1 MTMNQH
7 PNVTTGAG
15 PLLASLM
22 AAVVLTGAVLGSARA
37 DTLADVQKKGYVEI
51 GIGSGGFPYAGVGAD
66 GKPTGAAPDISIAAL
81 KRMGINDVRARVVDW
96 GALIPGLQ
104 ARRFDL
110 VSTGMFM
117 NKQRCAAVLFSQPD
131 TCSAQTFMVPKGN
144 PKKLHSFADVAADPA
159 LKITM
164 APGSMEVRAAK
175 AAGVKDAQM
184 LTNSDVQS
192 KLKLLQSG
200 RVDVWVDP
208 SDTFSALGE
217 QSAGFDVVAVDGA
230 VVQCAGAVFRKADV
244 SFRDAYDQALEQL
257 KASGEFQASLTR
269 YGFPVEPAL
278 QASRDEMC
286 ERE

>member
-1 MTMNQH
+1 MNQ
-7 PNVTTGAG
+7 PRSSTPASR
-15 PLLASLM
+15 LLASLM
-22 AAVVLTGAVLGSARA
+22 SAAVLLGATAGAARA
-37 DTLADVQKKGYVEI
+37 DTLADIQKKGYVEI

-66 GKPTGAAPDISIAAL
+66 GKPTGAAPEISIAAL
-81 KRMGINDVRARVVDW
+81 KSMGITDVRPRVVDW

-117 NKQRCAAVLFSQPD
+117 NKQRCSAVLFSQPD

-144 PKKLHSFADVAADPA
+144 PDKLHSFADVAANPA

-164 APGSMEVRAAK
+164 APGSMEVKAAK
-175 AAGVKDAQM
+175 AAGVKDDQM

-200 RVDVWVDP
+200 RVNVWVDP

-217 QSAGFDVVAVDGA
+217 QAAGFEVVAVEGA
-230 VVQCAGAVFRKADV
+230 AVQCAGAVFRKADAA
-244 SFRDAYDQALEQL
+244 FRDAYDQALETL
-257 KASGEFQASLTR
+257 KASGEFQAALER

-286 ERE
+286 ERD

>member
-1 MTMNQH
+1 MNQSRLLIR
-7 PNVTTGAG
+7 AG
-15 PLLASLM
+15 KLLASLLS
-22 AAVVLTGAVLGSARA
+22 VPLLGVVLGSAQA
-37 DTLADVQKKGYVEI
+37 DTLDDIRKKGYVEI
-51 GIGSGGFPYAGVGAD
+51 GIGSGGFPYAAVGAD
-66 GKPTGAAPDISIAAL
+66 GKPIGAAPEISMAAL
-81 KRMGINDVRARVVDW
+81 ESMGITDVRARVVDW

-144 PKKLHSFADVAADPA
+144 PANLTSFADVAADPT

-217 QSAGFDVVAVDGA
+217 QTAGFDIVAVEGA
-230 VVQCAGAVFRKADV
+230 TVQCAGAVFRKDDT

-257 KASGEFQASLTR
+257 KASGRFQSILKN
-269 YGFPVEPAL
+269 YGFPVGPAL
-278 QASRDEMC
+278 QTSRDDMC
-286 ERE
+286 ELD

>member
-1 MTMNQH
+1 MNQ
-7 PNVTTGAG
+7 PRLFTPVGK
-15 PLLASLM
+15 LFASLLS
-22 AAVVLTGAVLGSARA
+22 AALLVGAALGSAQA
-37 DTLADVQKKGYVEI
+37 DTLDDIRKKGYVEI
-51 GIGSGGFPYAGVGAD
+51 GIGAGGFPYAGVGAD
-66 GKPTGAAPDISIAAL
+66 GKPIGAAPEISMAAL
-81 KRMGINDVRARVVDW
+81 ERMGITDVRVRVVDW

-144 PKKLHSFADVAADPA
+144 PAKLTSFADVAANPR

-164 APGSMEVRAAK
+164 APGSMEVRAAR

-217 QSAGFDVVAVDGA
+217 QTAGFDIVAVEGA
-230 VVQCAGAVFRKADV
+230 AVQCAGAAFRKADAA
-244 SFRDAYDQALEQL
+244 FRDTYDQALEQL
-257 KASGEFQASLTR
+257 KASGEFQATLER

-278 QASRDEMC
+278 QASRDDMC
-286 ERE
+286 ELD